1 MNEVPDNG
9 RAEIIAWEA
18 PGGIPMSLAAGP
30 DRGGSLSIRVEQGAV
45 LIHGKRCR
53 YVIGNPTDALTRP
66 GTEKVLEEV
75 QMTLPLERCQITW
88 KYAEAE

>member
-1 MNEVPDNG
+1 MSEPPENG
-9 RAEIIAWEA
+9 RAEVLAWEA

-30 DRGGSLSIRVEQGAV
+30 DRGASLTIRVEEGAV
-45 LIHGKRCR
+45 TIHGKQCR
-53 YVIGNPTDALTRP
+53 YVVGHPKVGLTPP
-66 GTEKVLEEV
+66 GPAKVLAEV

>member
-1 MNEVPDNG
+1 MSDVPDNG
-9 RAEIIAWEA
+9 RAEVIAWEA
-18 PGGIPMSLAAGP
+18 PGGIPMSLAAGL
-30 DRGGSLSIRVEQGAV
+30 DRGGSLTIRVEQGAV
-45 LIHGKRCR
+45 SIHGKRCR
-53 YVIGNPTDALTRP
+53 YVIGNPKELTRP